1 MSEIQNLRLVIAEVL
16 DEVASS
22 FPDDTAKNVQELL
35 SHGEPGVALEILC
48 TQLAEY
54 EIEMAP
60 DDKSRLRLAAALMGM
75 SWTALMGQI
84 SRHDVSTR
92 DEA

>member
-54 EIEMAP
+54 EIEVAP
-60 DDKSRLRLAAALMGM
+60 DSKSRLRLAAELLGM
-75 SWTALMGQI
+75 SWTALWGAN
-84 SRHDVSTR
+84 SPP
-92 DEA
+92 

>member
-1 MSEIQNLRLVIAEVL
+1 MSEIPNIRLLIAGVL

-35 SHGEPGVALEILC
+35 NHGEPGVALEILC

-54 EIEMAP
+54 EIEVAP
-60 DDKSRLRLAAALMGM
+60 DGKSRLRLAAALLGM
-75 SWTALMGQI
+75 SWTALGGAN
-84 SRHDVSTR
+84 SPP
-92 DEA
+92 

>member
-1 MSEIQNLRLVIAEVL
+1 MTEIPNAGLLIAEVL

-22 FPDDTAKNVQELL
+22 FPDGTGENVRELL

-54 EIEMAP
+54 EIEIAP
-60 DDKSRLRLAAALMGM
+60 VDKSKLRLAASLMGM
-75 SWTALMGQI
+75 SWTDLDGAN
-84 SRHDVSTR
+84 STP
-92 DEA
+92 